1 MCLAWMER
9 LEAYVVSGI
18 VAFTPGAGP
27 LVIKLTAASNSD
39 YDGLVFRR
47 DVKDMKPKD
56 PWVFKSDSL
65 GWGRAGSTH
74 PCLPGMPSVPVRKK
88 PNWFSTNSNKKRCRF
103 AKQGSPPT
111 RRHNNHGSLGDVLY

>member
-1 MCLAWMER
+1 MER

-74 PCLPGMPSVPVRKK
+74 PCLPGMPSVPVPARK
-88 PNWFSTNSNKKRCRF
+88 PNWFSPNCNKKESSVPVHQHKV
-103 AKQGSPPT
+103 ATT
-111 RRHNNHGSLGDVLY
+111 RRLDNNHGSLGNVLY